1 MGKSVFNYP
10 ARPRVSINKLPIILA
25 LYYTVVVNLPI
36 AHELWQIMSAMDSY
50 KLGFV
55 LSLPVFFCAAFHVIF
70 QLFNWPYFTKPFFIF
85 LLLTSSLVSYTM
97 YNYGIFVDYGMI
109 ENVFETNAGE
119 ASSYLST
126 YSVIWFVLMGVL
138 PAVLLVI
145 TKLEFPGVKS
155 FFAWKAGGIIISL
168 LVIGAIAGLYYKDYA
183 SVGRNNHHLKK
194 MIIPNEY
201 VWGTYNYIRDTYF
214 VEPAPYKEIGT
225 DAKQTAAAKQA
236 SKPTLLVFVLGETAR
251 VYNYQYH
258 GYDKPTNQHTAP
270 DNPIFFQ
277 NVTSCGTATAVSVP
291 CMFSNMNRTNYDKE
305 TAYNQD
311 NVVDIMKRA
320 GIHAIWR
327 DHDGGDKG
335 VAHHIRKMTQMPDD
349 TDPLCNNDHCY
360 DTAMLEGFAADTQ
373 GLTQDSIIFYHISGS
388 HGPTYFER
396 YPQSHRQ
403 FVPDCQRAD
412 IENCTNEAL
421 VNTYDNTILY
431 TDYFLAQA
439 IENLKSVSDKYN
451 VGLIYLSDHGES
463 LGEDGVYLHG
473 IPYSIAPKEQTHV
486 PMLMWFSDSF
496 KQQKHLNEQC
506 LRQNA
511 KEQQYSHDNLFDSL
525 LGIMDV
531 ETDAYRKNQDVFVSC
546 RR

>member
-1 MGKSVFNYP
+1 MFNYQ
-10 ARPRVSINKLPIILA
+10 ARPHVSINKLPIILA

-36 AHELWQIMSAMDSY
+36 AHELWRIMLAMDSY

-70 QLFNWPYFTKPFFIF
+70 QLFNWPYFSKPFFIF

-109 ENVFETNAGE
+109 ENVFETNSGE
-119 ASSYLST
+119 AASYLST
-126 YSVIWFVLMGVL
+126 YSVIWFVLMGVI
-138 PAVLLVI
+138 PACILAI
-145 TKLEFPGVKS
+145 TKFDYPGLKS
-155 FFAWKAGGIIISL
+155 FFGWKLGGIAISL
-168 LVIGAIAGLYYKDYA
+168 VVIGAIAGLYYKDYA

-201 VWGTYNYIRDTYF
+201 VWGTYNYVRDTYF
-214 VEPAPYKEIGT
+214 VDPAPYKEIGT
-225 DAKQTAAAKQA
+225 DAKQTAEAKQA
-236 SKPTLLVFVLGETAR
+236 AKPTLLVFVLGETAR
-251 VYNYQYH
+251 AYNYQYH

-311 NVVDIMKRA
+311 NVVDIMQRA
-320 GIHAIWR
+320 GIHSIWR

-335 VAHHIRKMTQMPDD
+335 VAHHIKKLTQMPTDA
-349 TDPLCNNDHCY
+349 DPLCNNDHCY
-360 DTAMLEGFAADTQ
+360 DTAMLEDFAEDAK

-388 HGPTYFER
+388 HGPTYFKR
-396 YPQSHRQ
+396 YPESHRA
-403 FVPDCQRAD
+403 FTPDCQRAD

-431 TDYFLAQA
+431 TDYFIAQA

-463 LGEDGVYLHG
+463 LGENGVYLHG
-473 IPYSIAPKEQTHV
+473 IPYAIAPKEQTHV
-486 PMLMWFSDSF
+486 PMLMWFSDDF
-496 KQQKHLNEQC
+496 KQQKQLNEDC

-511 KEQQYSHDNLFDSL
+511 KEGTYSHDNLFDSL

-531 ETDAYRKNQDVFVSC
+531 ETDAYRQDQDVFATC
-546 RR
+546 RA